1 MCVLIRGGEGMI
13 RVRAEV
19 HESRGES
26 HVDVQERNFEGAIAH
41 VVWLIREWLHE
52 REEIIYVD

>member
-1 MCVLIRGGEGMI
+1 MV
-13 RVRAEV
+13 RVRAEER
-19 HESRGES
+19 ESRGES